1 MVKIDCEWS
10 QDEYDDFESGAWNA
24 DCGETFYICEGTPAE
39 NGIKFCCFCGKPLK
53 QKIYKEDIE

>member
-24 DCGETFYICEGTPAE
+24 ASRLRPVWECQLEFIF
-39 NGIKFCCFCGKPLK
+39 NGL
-53 QKIYKEDIE
+53 